1 MFRKGRNKVKA
12 ILIIVL
18 LLAVGCAV
26 LPKDPHPEL
35 NRIFRVGIDTPGEYP
50 Y

>member
-1 MFRKGRNKVKA
+1 MTRKGGNKVKT
-12 ILIIVL
+12 ILTIVL
-18 LLAVGCAV
+18 LFIVGCAA